1 MYKQTRWQARV
12 TEFENRYFE
21 TANPDGSN
29 TYTPNE
35 GEIIQAG
42 TPQNPTNFNNM
53 EVGIQDA
60 NLSEHILAWF
70 YRHKML
76 HYDIMDEETAGE
88 LHEVTLTNNQ
98 RFPFNS
104 TVDNPAT
111 IALTTTRRNLFYSV
125 EAEVLEHTG
134 LVGEIQISN
143 KALNGFKVAYTG
155 SGSSVKLALRIKG
168 GMTYDGISA

>member
-1 MYKQTRWQARV
+1 MYKQTKWQARV
-12 TEFENRYFE
+12 TEYENRYRE
-21 TANPDGSN
+21 VQNPDG
-29 TYTPNE
+29 TVTHEPVE
-35 GEIIQAG
+35 GEIIQVG
-42 TPQNPTNFNNM
+42 TPQNPTNLNNI

-60 NLSEHILAWF
+60 HLAEQILAWY

-76 HYDIMDEETAGE
+76 HYDVMDEETAGE

-98 RFPFNS
+98 KFPFNA
-104 TVDNPAT
+104 TVDNPVSV
-111 IALTTTRRNLFYSV
+111 ALTTVRRNLFYSV

-155 SGSSVKLALRIKG
+155 SASSVKLALRIKG
-168 GMTYDGISA
+168 GMT